1 MSTSLAKAGG
11 TPSAMTSCSCTA
23 WANDSAVMPSSLH
36 RMSRLEDS
44 GPVMADSAAKPDT
57 PLARFGSGVLGTP
70 DLPSAPSFL
79 VRTEPFS
86 AVVGVASAE
95 GVVC

>member
-44 GPVMADSAAKPDT
+44 GPVNVVRIWWEEPEQIQRVVTTISTNDT
-57 PLARFGSGVLGTP
+57 LDTKVGTKQK
-70 DLPSAPSFL
+70 
-79 VRTEPFS
+79 
-86 AVVGVASAE
+86 
-95 GVVC
+95 